1 MTNKEKY
8 KKVFDVLASSE
19 QISLEVEQLKN
30 NKNKNRRFGGFGEF
44 GEFGMRKVAA
54 AMAIC
59 LLLAV
64 SGTGVYAAVSYYGIF
79 GIENLYTNATG
90 ANEVR
95 EAEYS
100 MEMCKIDV
108 EGIDY
113 SEYYSADGNMEKV
126 VASSDKKLAEVGKN
140 IAITEAEINQYTVFY
155 ELQGEENPEE
165 KALSYAKER
174 NALYVKAME
183 NGYDV
188 TDEEV
193 YAYLDELKAML
204 QKDNNQE
211 MYQSAMEGFLSED
224 DYWAYEFAVYK
235 VDLPIQKY
243 NAAMKETYRE
253 KSNLSEEEF
262 EKAWSEEFEQ
272 MKEEAVREQNFRKS
286 M

>member
-1 MTNKEKY
+1 
-8 KKVFDVLASSE
+8 
-19 QISLEVEQLKN
+19 
-30 NKNKNRRFGGFGEF
+30 
-44 GEFGMRKVAA
+44 MRKIAA

-64 SGTGVYAAVSYYGIF
+64 SGTVVYAAVSYYGIF

-140 IAITEAEINQYTVFY
+140 IAITETEINQYTVFY

-253 KSNLSEEEF
+253 KSNLSGEEF

-272 MKEEAVREQNFRKS
+272 MKEEAVREQNFRK
-286 M
+286 